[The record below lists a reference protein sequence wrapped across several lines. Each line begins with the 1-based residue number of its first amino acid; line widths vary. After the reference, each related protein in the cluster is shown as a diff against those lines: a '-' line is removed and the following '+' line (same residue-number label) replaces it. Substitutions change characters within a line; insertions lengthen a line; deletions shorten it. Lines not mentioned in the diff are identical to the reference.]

1 MWIRFLF
8 AVRRCVLT
16 CHNIYF
22 KFIFFLHFV
31 ANVSEC
37 CYTFISTNT
46 HGGAAAA
53 VGWCTEHN
61 TPIPNRE
68 PYSISIPRAHLDHFI
83 IIHTHTRRHHHAC
96 FVCIY
101 LIFHAHAPLIS
112 IWNVHLTS
120 IDVSSNKIR
129 TGAQSTL
136 LLLLLCSSVG
146 CCWIRTHKSCSLLY
160 RYRSLYKYIV
170 RNSIL
175 VLSYFPRNAF
185 QLCAN
190 KILYEI
196 KTFFIIAN
204 CD

>member
-1 MWIRFLF
+1 MFPNVVTHLYRLTHT
-8 AVRRCVLT
+8 ARR
-16 CHNIYF
+16 
-22 KFIFFLHFV
+22 
-31 ANVSEC
+31 
-37 CYTFISTNT
+37 
-46 HGGAAAA
+46 GGAL
-53 VGWCTEHN
+53 VGCCTEHN

-68 PYSISIPRAHLDHFI
+68 PFYFYPARASRSFYYYT
-83 IIHTHTRRHHHAC
+83 HTHTRRHHHAC

-101 LIFHAHAPLIS
+101 LIFHAHAHI
-112 IWNVHLTS
+112 HLERS
-120 IDVSSNKIR
+120 PYLYRRFEQQNQSGR
-129 TGAQSTL
+129 TKYIIIIIIIMFVCWL
-136 LLLLLCSSVG
+136 
-146 CCWIRTHKSCSLLY
+146 CWIRTHKSCSLLY
-160 RYRSLYKYIV
+160 RYLSIYKYIV